1 MISFA
6 LAERSEKAREIAES
20 LARLQKHR
28 LIKPIRRIEL
38 ETKLGYV
45 CVIAREG
52 EFILEDDFLA
62 ACTYFPSESSRILK
76 ALAEVDSPTELRK
89 KLLSIDGFYS
99 GAIVSRDWIALFRD
113 HVGHMPLAY
122 RDEGFAA
129 CLERGAL
136 GPEARQL
143 PPGSILVLR
152 PEERK
157 VERWYEPKVRQI
169 NDPPRILA
177 ESLLEVA
184 GKYLP
189 ARFHL
194 GFSGGLDSSILAFLG
209 ILLGKKVEAIVIGV
223 EGCLDHRWA
232 EDAAR
237 LLDLPLKLIRVS
249 DEEILKAA
257 EILRR
262 HLPEAGRMDL
272 AIGSIMYLAALR
284 SERFLVVG
292 QGADELFGGYWKYE
306 DALRRNWRRA
316 EELMRRDLENIHLR
330 NLERDELATALA
342 GSQLVAPYLARS
354 IYELACSMGLELKLR
369 KVNGKIV
376 RKWILREAAERLG
389 VPAEIVQRSKKAA
402 QYSSGIQKKLKRLLG
417 RVGDRLNER
426 DYLV

>member
-1 MISFA
+1 MIALA
-6 LAERSEKAREIAES
+6 LAEKSEKARETAES

-28 LIKPIRRIEL
+28 LIKPIRMTEL
-38 ETKLGYV
+38 ETKLGYA

-52 EFILEDDFLA
+52 ELILEDDLLA
-62 ACTYFPSESSRILK
+62 ACTYFPLESSRILR
-76 ALAEVDSPTELRK
+76 ALAEVGSPIELRR
-89 KLLSIDGFYS
+89 KLHSIDGFYS

-122 RDEGFAA
+122 RDEWFAA
-129 CLERGAL
+129 CLERRAL
-136 GPEARQL
+136 GLGARQL

-152 PEERK
+152 PEGRK
-157 VERWYEPKVRQI
+157 IERWYEPKARRVD
-169 NDPPRILA
+169 DPPRILA

-184 GKYLP
+184 GRYLP

-209 ILLGKKVEAIVIGV
+209 ILLGRKVEAIVIGV

-237 LLDLPLKLIRVS
+237 LLDLPLKLIEVS
-249 DEEILKAA
+249 DEEILEAA
-257 EILRR
+257 EIIRR
-262 HLPEAGRMDL
+262 NLPEAGRIDL

-306 DALRRNWRRA
+306 DALRRDWRRA
-316 EELMRRDLENIHLR
+316 EELMRKDLDNIHLR
-330 NLERDELATALA
+330 NLERDEVAAALA
-342 GSQLVAPYLARS
+342 GSQLAAPYLARS
-354 IYELACSMGLELKLR
+354 IYELAYSMSLELKLR

-376 RKWILREAAERLG
+376 RKWVLRKAAERLG

-402 QYSSGIQKKLKRLLG
+402 QYSSGIQKKLKKLLS
-417 RVGDRLNER
+417 RAGDRLDR
-426 DYLV
+426 

>member
-45 CVIAREG
+45 CVIARER

-62 ACTYFPSESSRILK
+62 ACTYFPSESSRILR

-143 PPGSILVLR
+143 PPSSILVLR

-177 ESLLEVA
+177 ESLLKVA

-306 DALRRNWRRA
+306 DALRRDWRRA

-389 VPAEIVQRSKKAA
+389 VPAEIVQRSKKAV